1 MTAEEVLLRLAGIL
15 AAGVSA
21 QWLAWRLH
29 LPSILLL
36 LVAGFILGPVTEFV
50 DPDELL
56 GDLLLPLVSV
66 AVAVILFEGGL
77 SLRVRDLLEVGGVVP
92 RLVTVGAGITG
103 FLGALGAHLIIG
115 LDEGVAILAGAI
127 LIVTGPTV
135 IVPML
140 EQIRPVGRVSK
151 ILRWEGIVI
160 DPIGATLA
168 VLVFEGVVVGDLGD
182 ASSLAIEGIAKT
194 LGAGILIGGGAG
206 FALALLLG
214 RYWIP
219 DALQNAVTLTFVV
232 GVTTVCDTIQDES
245 GLLAA
250 VVMGVVLANQRL
262 ATVRHIIYF
271 KENIRVL
278 LLAGLFVVLAA
289 RLSFDD
295 VEAVG
300 FEGLIFIA
308 LMIVVVRP
316 LSVFASAAGSALS
329 WQERLFL
336 SGIAPRGVVAAS
348 VASIFAIGLAEEG
361 INDANQLV
369 PLVFGTVVGTVAV
382 YGVFSPLLAR
392 RLGLARSN
400 PQGVVIVGAHE
411 WAREIASVLADN
423 KVSVLLVD
431 SNRPNATAAR
441 LAGLS
446 ATSANILG
454 EETLHELDLSEK
466 GRILAMTPNDEV
478 NTLAVQRFIEHF
490 GRAEVYQL
498 APKGSEESEKR
509 SLPREQRG
517 RVLFD
522 ARLTYQRLNEA
533 FKVGATVKATPLS
546 EQFTLED
553 LAAEHGHVVPLF
565 LVSPNGSLSVFAT
578 DKRPTGRPGQV
589 VISLRLPPEAALEE
603 PARSDQ

>member
-1 MTAEEVLLRLAGIL
+1 MTAEEILLRLAGVL
-15 AAGVSA
+15 AAGVGA
-21 QWLAWRLH
+21 QWLAWRLRF
-29 LPSILLL
+29 PSILLL
-36 LVAGFILGPVTEFV
+36 LVAGFILGPVTGFV
-50 DPDELL
+50 DPKELF

-77 SLRVRDLLEVGGVVP
+77 SLRLRDLLDIGGVVP
-92 RLVTVGAGITG
+92 RLVTVGAAITG

-127 LIVTGPTV
+127 LVVTGPTV

-140 EQIRPVGRVSK
+140 EQIRPIGRVST

-206 FALALLLG
+206 FLLALLMG

-219 DALQNAVTLTFVV
+219 DSLQNAVTLTFVV
-232 GVTTVCDTIQDES
+232 GVTTICDTIQEGS

-295 VEAVG
+295 IEAVG
-300 FEGLIFIA
+300 FEGLIFIV

-316 LSVFASAAGSALS
+316 LSVIASTAGSKLS

-336 SGIAPRGVVAAS
+336 SGVAPRGVVAAS

-361 INDANQLV
+361 IGDANQLV

-382 YGVFSPLLAR
+382 YGVLSPLLAR
-392 RLGLARSN
+392 RLGLARPN

-411 WAREIASVLADN
+411 WAREIARVLTEND
-423 KVSVLLVD
+423 VSVLLVD

-441 LAGLS
+441 LAGLD

-454 EETLHELDLSEK
+454 EETFHDLDLSEK

-498 APKGSEESEKR
+498 APKGDAESEKR
-509 SLPREQRG
+509 SVPREQRG

-522 ARLTYQRLNEA
+522 TTLTYQRLDEA
-533 FKVGATVKATPLS
+533 FKAGARVKATQLS

-553 LAAEHGHVVPLF
+553 LAAQHGNVVPMF
-565 LVSPNGSLSVFAT
+565 LVSPNGAVSVFAT
-578 DKRPTGRPGQV
+578 DKRPPGRAGQV
-589 VISLRLPPEAALEE
+589 VISLTMPPESPIEE
-603 PARSDQ
+603 PARSDR

>member
-1 MTAEEVLLRLAGIL
+1 MTAEEILLRLAGIL
-15 AAGVSA
+15 AAGVGA
-21 QWLAWRLH
+21 QWLAWRLRF
-29 LPSILLL
+29 PSILLL

-77 SLRVRDLLEVGGVVP
+77 SLRLRDLLDIRGVVP
-92 RLVTVGAGITG
+92 RLVTIGAAITG
-103 FLGALGAHLIIG
+103 FLGALGAHVIIG
-115 LDEGVAILAGAI
+115 LDEGVAILAGTI

-140 EQIRPVGRVSK
+140 EQIRPIGRVSA

-168 VLVFEGVVVGDLGD
+168 VLVFQGVVVGDLGD

-194 LGAGILIGGGAG
+194 LSAGILIGGGAG

-219 DALQNAVTLTFVV
+219 DSLQNAVTLTFVV
-232 GVTTVCDTIQDES
+232 GVTTVCDTIQEES

-278 LLAGLFVVLAA
+278 LLAGLFIVLAA

-295 VEAVG
+295 IEAVG

-336 SGIAPRGVVAAS
+336 SGVAPRGVVAAS
-348 VASIFAIGLAEEG
+348 VASIFAIELANEG
-361 INDANQLV
+361 IGDANQLV

-382 YGVFSPLLAR
+382 YGVLSPLLAQ
-392 RLGLARSN
+392 RLGLARPN
-400 PQGVVIVGAHE
+400 PQGIVIVGAHG
-411 WAREIASVLADN
+411 WVREIAHVLADN
-423 KVSVLLVD
+423 DVSVLLVD
-431 SNRPNATAAR
+431 SNRPNVAAAR
-441 LAGLS
+441 LAGLE
-446 ATSANILG
+446 ATSANIIG
-454 EETLHELDLSEK
+454 EETAHELDLSEK

-498 APKGSEESEKR
+498 SPKGDDESEKR
-509 SLPREQRG
+509 SVPREQRG
-517 RVLFD
+517 RVLFESG
-522 ARLTYQRLNEA
+522 LTYQRLDEA
-533 FKVGATVKATPLS
+533 FKAGATVKATQLS
-546 EQFTLED
+546 EQFTLEN
-553 LAAEHGHVVPLF
+553 LAAQHGHVVPLF
-565 LVSPNGSLSVFAT
+565 LVSPNGSLSVLAT
-578 DKRPTGRPGQV
+578 DKRPPGRPGQV
-589 VISLRLPPEAALEE
+589 VISLTMPPESPIEE
-603 PARSDQ
+603 PARGDR

>member
-1 MTAEEVLLRLAGIL
+1 MTAEEILLRLAGIL
-15 AAGVSA
+15 AAGVGA

-29 LPSILLL
+29 FPSILLL
-36 LVAGFILGPVTEFV
+36 LIAGFILGPVTEFV

-56 GDLLLPLVSV
+56 GDLLLPLVSM

-77 SLRVRDLLEVGGVVP
+77 SLRLRDLLDIGGVVP
-92 RLVTVGAGITG
+92 RLVTVGAAITG
-103 FLGALGAHLIIG
+103 FLGALGAHVIIG

-140 EQIRPVGRVSK
+140 EQIRPIGRVST

-194 LGAGILIGGGAG
+194 LSAGILIGGGAG
-206 FALALLLG
+206 FVLALLLG

-219 DALQNAVTLTFVV
+219 DSLQNAVTLTFVV
-232 GVTTVCDTIQDES
+232 GVTTVCDTIQEGS

-295 VEAVG
+295 IEAVG
-300 FEGLIFIA
+300 FEGLIFIV

-316 LSVFASAAGSALS
+316 LSVFASTAGSKLS

-336 SGIAPRGVVAAS
+336 SGVAPRGVVAAS

-361 INDANQLV
+361 IGDANQLV

-382 YGVFSPLLAR
+382 YGVLSPLLAR
-392 RLGLARSN
+392 RLGLARPN
-400 PQGVVIVGAHE
+400 PQGIVIVGAHE
-411 WAREIASVLADN
+411 WAREIARVLADN
-423 KVSVLLVD
+423 DVSVLLVD

-441 LAGLS
+441 LAGLD

-454 EETLHELDLSEK
+454 EETFHELDLSEK

-498 APKGSEESEKR
+498 APKGDVESEKR
-509 SLPREQRG
+509 SVPREQRG

-522 ARLTYQRLNEA
+522 SALTYQRLDEA
-533 FKVGATVKATPLS
+533 FKAGATVKATQLS
-546 EQFTLED
+546 EQFTLDD
-553 LAAEHGHVVPLF
+553 LAAQHGNVVPLF
-565 LVSPNGSLSVFAT
+565 LVSSSGAVSVFAT
-578 DKRPTGRPGQV
+578 DKRPPGRAGQV
-589 VISLRLPPEAALEE
+589 VISLTMPPESPIEE
-603 PARSDQ
+603 PARSDR

>member
-1 MTAEEVLLRLAGIL
+1 MTAEEILLRLAGIL
-15 AAGVSA
+15 AAGVGA
-21 QWLAWRLH
+21 QWLAWRLRF
-29 LPSILLL
+29 PSILLL

-77 SLRVRDLLEVGGVVP
+77 SLRVRDLLDIGGVVP
-92 RLVTVGAGITG
+92 RLVTIGAAITG

-127 LIVTGPTV
+127 LVVTGPTV

-140 EQIRPVGRVSK
+140 EQIRPIGRVST

-160 DPIGATLA
+160 DPIGATVA
-168 VLVFEGVVVGDLGD
+168 VLVFEGVVVGDLGG

-219 DALQNAVTLTFVV
+219 DSLQNAVTLTFVV
-232 GVTTVCDTIQDES
+232 GVTTICDTIQDES

-295 VEAVG
+295 IEAVG

-316 LSVFASAAGSALS
+316 LSVFASSAGSALS

-336 SGIAPRGVVAAS
+336 SGVAPRGVVAAS

-361 INDANQLV
+361 IGDANKLV

-382 YGVFSPLLAR
+382 YGVLSPLLAR
-392 RLGLARSN
+392 RLGLARPN
-400 PQGVVIVGAHE
+400 PQGIVIVGAHD
-411 WAREIASVLADN
+411 WAREIARVLADN
-423 KVSVLLVD
+423 DVSVLLVD

-441 LAGLS
+441 LAGLD

-454 EETLHELDLSEK
+454 EETIHELDLSEK

-478 NTLAVQRFIEHF
+478 NTLAVQHFIEHF

-498 APKGSEESEKR
+498 APKGDVENEKR
-509 SLPREQRG
+509 SVPREQRG
-517 RVLFD
+517 RLLFD
-522 ARLTYQRLNEA
+522 TALTYQRLDEA
-533 FKVGATVKATPLS
+533 FKAGATVKATQLS

-553 LAAEHGHVVPLF
+553 LAAHHGQVVPLF
-565 LVSPNGSLSVFAT
+565 LVSPTGAVSVFAT
-578 DKRPTGRPGQV
+578 DKRPPGRPGQI
-589 VISLRLPPEAALEE
+589 VISLTMPPESAIEE
-603 PARSDQ
+603 PARSDR

>member
-1 MTAEEVLLRLAGIL
+1 MTAEEILIRLAGIL
-15 AAGVSA
+15 AAGVGA

-36 LVAGFILGPVTEFV
+36 LIAGFILGPVTEFV

-77 SLRVRDLLEVGGVVP
+77 SLRVRDLLDIGGVVP
-92 RLVTVGAGITG
+92 RLVTIGAAITG
-103 FLGALGAHLIIG
+103 FLGALGAHVIIG

-140 EQIRPVGRVSK
+140 EQIRPIGRVST

-168 VLVFEGVVVGDLGD
+168 VLVFEGVVVGDLGG
-182 ASSLAIEGIAKT
+182 ASSLAIEGIART

-219 DALQNAVTLTFVV
+219 DSLQNAVTLTFVV
-232 GVTTVCDTIQDES
+232 GVTTVCDAFQDES

-250 VVMGVVLANQRL
+250 VVMGVVLANQQL
-262 ATVRHIIYF
+262 ASVRHIIYF

-278 LLAGLFVVLAA
+278 LLAGLFIVLAA

-295 VEAVG
+295 IEAVG
-300 FEGLIFIA
+300 FGGLAFIA
-308 LMIVVVRP
+308 LMIIVVRP
-316 LSVFASAAGSALS
+316 LSVFASTAGSTLS

-336 SGIAPRGVVAAS
+336 SGVAPRGVVAAS

-361 INDANQLV
+361 IGDANELV
-369 PLVFGTVVGTVAV
+369 PVVFGTVVGTVAV
-382 YGVFSPLLAR
+382 YGVLSPLLAR
-392 RLGLARSN
+392 RLGLARPN
-400 PQGVVIVGAHE
+400 PQGIVIVGAHG
-411 WAREIASVLADN
+411 WAREIARVLADN
-423 KVSVLLVD
+423 DVSVLLVD
-431 SNRPNATAAR
+431 SNRPNVTATR
-441 LAGLS
+441 LAGLN

-454 EETLHELDLSEK
+454 EETVHELDLSEK

-478 NTLAVQRFIEHF
+478 NTLAVQHFIEHF

-498 APKGSEESEKR
+498 APKGDAESERR
-509 SLPREQRG
+509 SVPREQQG

-522 ARLTYQRLNEA
+522 TALTYGRLEEA
-533 FKVGATVKATPLS
+533 FRAGATVKATQLS
-546 EQFTLED
+546 EQFTLES
-553 LAAEHGHVVPLF
+553 LAAQHGHVVPLF
-565 LVSPNGSLSVFAT
+565 LVSPNGTVSVFAT
-578 DKRPTGRPGQV
+578 DKRPPGRPGQV
-589 VISLRLPPEAALEE
+589 VISLTMPQGSETEEAEVGD
-603 PARSDQ
+603 P

>member
-1 MTAEEVLLRLAGIL
+1 MTAEEVLIRLAGIL
-15 AAGVSA
+15 AAGVCA
-21 QWLAWRLH
+21 QWLAWRLR

-56 GDLLLPLVSV
+56 GDLLLPVVSM

-77 SLRVRDLLEVGGVVP
+77 SLRLRDLLDIGVLP
-92 RLVTVGAGITG
+92 RLVTIGAAITG
-103 FLGALGAHLIIG
+103 LLGALGAHLILG

-140 EQIRPVGRVSK
+140 EQIRPIGRVST

-160 DPIGATLA
+160 DPIGAALA

-182 ASSLAIEGIAKT
+182 ASSLAIEGIART
-194 LGAGILIGGGAG
+194 LGAGILVGGGAG

-219 DALQNAVTLTFVV
+219 DSLQNAVTLTFVV
-232 GVTTVCDTIQDES
+232 GVMTICDAIQDES

-250 VVMGVVLANQRL
+250 VVMGVVLGNQRL

-278 LLAGLFVVLAA
+278 LLAGLFIVLAA

-295 VEAVG
+295 IEAVG

-316 LSVFASAAGSALS
+316 ISVFASTVDSALS

-361 INDANQLV
+361 IGDANQLV

-382 YGVFSPLLAR
+382 YGVLSPLLAR
-392 RLGLARSN
+392 RLGLARPN
-400 PQGVVIVGAHE
+400 PQGIVIVGAHE
-411 WAREIASVLADN
+411 WVREIAAVLAAND
-423 KVSVLLVD
+423 VGVMLVD
-431 SNRPNATAAR
+431 SNRPNTTAAR
-441 LAGLS
+441 LSGLD
-446 ATSANILG
+446 ATSANILS
-454 EETLHELDLSEK
+454 EETVHELDLSEK

-490 GRAEVYQL
+490 GRAEVYRL
-498 APKGSEESEKR
+498 APKGDDEGEKR
-509 SLPREQRG
+509 SVPREQRG
-517 RVLFD
+517 RVLFERGLTHR
-522 ARLTYQRLNEA
+522 RLDDA
-533 FKVGATVKATPLS
+533 FKAGATVKATPLS

-553 LAAEHGHVVPLF
+553 LAAQHGHVVPLF
-565 LVSPNGSLSVFAT
+565 LVSPNGSVSVFAT
-578 DKRPTGRPGQV
+578 DKRPLGRPGQV
-589 VISLRLPPEAALEE
+589 VISLMVPPESAIEE
-603 PARSDQ
+603 PARSDR

>member
-423 KVSVLLVD
+423 KV
-431 SNRPNATAAR
+431 
-441 LAGLS
+441 
-446 ATSANILG
+446 
-454 EETLHELDLSEK
+454 
-466 GRILAMTPNDEV
+466 
-478 NTLAVQRFIEHF
+478 
-490 GRAEVYQL
+490 
-498 APKGSEESEKR
+498 
-509 SLPREQRG
+509 
-517 RVLFD
+517 
-522 ARLTYQRLNEA
+522 
-533 FKVGATVKATPLS
+533 
-546 EQFTLED
+546 
-553 LAAEHGHVVPLF
+553 
-565 LVSPNGSLSVFAT
+565 
-578 DKRPTGRPGQV
+578 
-589 VISLRLPPEAALEE
+589 
-603 PARSDQ
+603 

>member
-1 MTAEEVLLRLAGIL
+1 MTAEEILLRLAVIL
-15 AAGVSA
+15 AAGVGA

-36 LVAGFILGPVTEFV
+36 LAAGFVLGPVTDFL
-50 DPDELL
+50 DPDELF
-56 GDLLLPLVSV
+56 GALLLPFVSV

-77 SLRVRDLLEVGGVVP
+77 SLRLRDIPDIGGVVP
-92 RLVTVGAGITG
+92 GLLTVRAAITD
-103 FLGALGAHLIIG
+103 FLGALAVHLILG

-140 EQIRPVGRVSK
+140 EQIRPIGRVST

-182 ASSLAIEGIAKT
+182 ASSLAIEGVAKT

-206 FALALLLG
+206 FVLALLLG

-219 DALQNAVTLTFVV
+219 DSLQNAVTLTFVV
-232 GVTTVCDTIQDES
+232 GATTICDVIQEGS

-250 VVMGVVLANQRL
+250 VVMGIVLANQRL

-278 LLAGLFVVLAA
+278 LLAGLFVILAA

-295 VEAVG
+295 IEAVG

-316 LSVFASAAGSALS
+316 LSVLASTAGSALS

-336 SGIAPRGVVAAS
+336 SGVAPRGVVAAS

-361 INDANQLV
+361 IGDANQLA

-382 YGVFSPLLAR
+382 YGVLSPILAR
-392 RLGLARSN
+392 RLGLARPN

-411 WAREIASVLADN
+411 WAREIARVLTDN
-423 KVSVLLVD
+423 DVSVLLVD

-441 LAGLS
+441 LAGLD

-454 EETLHELDLSEK
+454 EEMTRDLDLSEK
-466 GRILAMTPNDEV
+466 GRLLAMTPNDEV

-498 APKGSEESEKR
+498 AMKGDGENEEGSV
-509 SLPREQRG
+509 SREQRG
-517 RVLFD
+517 RVLFESG
-522 ARLTYQRLNEA
+522 LSFQRLDEA
-533 FKVGATVKATPLS
+533 FKSGATVRATQLT
-546 EQFTLED
+546 EQFSLED
-553 LAAEHGHVVPLF
+553 LAAQHGHVVPLF
-565 LVSPNGSLSVFAT
+565 LISPSGAVSVFAT
-578 DKRPTGRPGQV
+578 DKRPPGRPGQLV
-589 VISLRLPPEAALEE
+589 VSLTMPPESPIEE
-603 PARSDQ
+603 PARGDR

>member
-1 MTAEEVLLRLAGIL
+1 LTAEEILLRLAGIL
-15 AAGVSA
+15 AAGVGA
-21 QWLAWRLH
+21 QWLAWRLRF
-29 LPSILLL
+29 PSILLL
-36 LVAGFILGPVTEFV
+36 LVAGFILGPVTGFV

-56 GDLLLPLVSV
+56 GDLLLPLVSM

-77 SLRVRDLLEVGGVVP
+77 SLRLRDLLDIGGVVP
-92 RLVTVGAGITG
+92 RLVTVGAAITG
-103 FLGALGAHLIIG
+103 FLGALGAHVIIG

-127 LIVTGPTV
+127 LVVTGPTV

-140 EQIRPVGRVSK
+140 EQIRPIGRVST

-206 FALALLLG
+206 FLLALLMG

-219 DALQNAVTLTFVV
+219 DSLQNAVTLTFVV
-232 GVTTVCDTIQDES
+232 GVTTICDTIQEGS

-295 VEAVG
+295 IEAVG
-300 FEGLIFIA
+300 FEGLIFIV

-316 LSVFASAAGSALS
+316 LSVIASTAGSKLS

-336 SGIAPRGVVAAS
+336 SGVAPRGVVAAS

-361 INDANQLV
+361 IGDANQLV

-382 YGVFSPLLAR
+382 YGVLSPLLAR
-392 RLGLARSN
+392 RLGLARPN

-411 WAREIASVLADN
+411 WAREIARVLTEND
-423 KVSVLLVD
+423 VSVLLVD

-441 LAGLS
+441 LAGLD

-454 EETLHELDLSEK
+454 EETFHDLDLSEK
-466 GRILAMTPNDEV
+466 GRILAMRTTRSTRWPCSASSS
-478 NTLAVQRFIEHF
+478 TLGARRSISWRRRGMPRARNARCRESSEGASSSTQR
-490 GRAEVYQL
+490 
-498 APKGSEESEKR
+498 
-509 SLPREQRG
+509 
-517 RVLFD
+517 
-522 ARLTYQRLNEA
+522 
-533 FKVGATVKATPLS
+533 
-546 EQFTLED
+546 
-553 LAAEHGHVVPLF
+553 
-565 LVSPNGSLSVFAT
+565 
-578 DKRPTGRPGQV
+578 
-589 VISLRLPPEAALEE
+589 
-603 PARSDQ
+603 

>member
-1 MTAEEVLLRLAGIL
+1 MTAEDILIRLAGIL
-15 AAGVSA
+15 AAGVGA

-36 LVAGFILGPVTEFV
+36 LIAGFILGPVTEFV

-77 SLRVRDLLEVGGVVP
+77 SLRVRDLLDIGGVVP
-92 RLVTVGAGITG
+92 RLVTIGAAITG
-103 FLGALGAHLIIG
+103 FLGALGAHVIIG

-140 EQIRPVGRVSK
+140 EQIRPIGRVST

-168 VLVFEGVVVGDLGD
+168 VLVFEGVVVGDLGG
-182 ASSLAIEGIAKT
+182 ASSLAIEGIART

-219 DALQNAVTLTFVV
+219 DSLQNAVTLTFVV
-232 GVTTVCDTIQDES
+232 GVTTVCDAFQDES

-250 VVMGVVLANQRL
+250 VVMGVVLANQQL
-262 ATVRHIIYF
+262 ASVRHIIYF

-278 LLAGLFVVLAA
+278 LLAGLFIVLAA

-295 VEAVG
+295 IEAVG
-300 FEGLIFIA
+300 FGGLAFIA
-308 LMIVVVRP
+308 LMIIVVRP
-316 LSVFASAAGSALS
+316 LSVFASTAGSTLS

-336 SGIAPRGVVAAS
+336 SGVAPRGVVAAS

-361 INDANQLV
+361 IGDANELV
-369 PLVFGTVVGTVAV
+369 PVVFGTVVGTVAV
-382 YGVFSPLLAR
+382 YGVLSPLLAR
-392 RLGLARSN
+392 RLGLARPN
-400 PQGVVIVGAHE
+400 PQGIVIVGAHG
-411 WAREIASVLADN
+411 WAREIARVLADN
-423 KVSVLLVD
+423 DVSVLLVD
-431 SNRPNATAAR
+431 SNRPNVTAAR
-441 LAGLS
+441 LAGLN

-454 EETLHELDLSEK
+454 EETVHELDLSEK

-478 NTLAVQRFIEHF
+478 NTLAVQHFIEHF

-498 APKGSEESEKR
+498 APKGDAESERR
-509 SLPREQRG
+509 SVPREQRG

-522 ARLTYQRLNEA
+522 TALTYGRLEEA
-533 FKVGATVKATPLS
+533 FRAGATVKATQLS
-546 EQFTLED
+546 EQFTLES
-553 LAAEHGHVVPLF
+553 LAAQHGHVVPLF
-565 LVSPNGSLSVFAT
+565 LVSPNGTVSVFAT
-578 DKRPTGRPGQV
+578 DKRPPGRPGQV
-589 VISLRLPPEAALEE
+589 VISLTMPQGSETEEAEVGD
-603 PARSDQ
+603 P

>member
-1 MTAEEVLLRLAGIL
+1 MTAEEILLRLAGIL
-15 AAGVSA
+15 AAGVGA
-21 QWLAWRLH
+21 QWLAWRLRF
-29 LPSILLL
+29 PSILLL
-36 LVAGFILGPVTEFV
+36 LVAGFILGPVSGFV

-56 GDLLLPLVSV
+56 GDLLLPFVSV

-77 SLRVRDLLEVGGVVP
+77 SLRLRDLLDTGGVVP
-92 RLVTVGAGITG
+92 RLVTVGAAVTG
-103 FLGALGAHLIIG
+103 LLGALGAHVIIG

-140 EQIRPVGRVSK
+140 EQIRPIGRVST

-168 VLVFEGVVVGDLGD
+168 VLVFGGVVVGDLGD
-182 ASSLAIEGIAKT
+182 ASSLAIEGVAKT

-206 FALALLLG
+206 FVLALLLG

-278 LLAGLFVVLAA
+278 LLAGLFIVLAA

-295 VEAVG
+295 IEAVG

-316 LSVFASAAGSALS
+316 LSVFASTAGSALS

-336 SGIAPRGVVAAS
+336 SGVAPRGVVAAS

-361 INDANQLV
+361 IGDANQLN
-369 PLVFGTVVGTVAV
+369 
-382 YGVFSPLLAR
+382 
-392 RLGLARSN
+392 RS
-400 PQGVVIVGAHE
+400 
-411 WAREIASVLADN
+411 S
-423 KVSVLLVD
+423 S
-431 SNRPNATAAR
+431 
-441 LAGLS
+441 GLS
-446 ATSANILG
+446 LVPSPSTESSHRCWRGGWGWPGRTRRVSSSSARTS
-454 EETLHELDLSEK
+454 
-466 GRILAMTPNDEV
+466 
-478 NTLAVQRFIEHF
+478 
-490 GRAEVYQL
+490 
-498 APKGSEESEKR
+498 
-509 SLPREQRG
+509 G
-517 RVLFD
+517 RVRSR
-522 ARLTYQRLNEA
+522 AYWPT
-533 FKVGATVKATPLS
+533 TT
-546 EQFTLED
+546 
-553 LAAEHGHVVPLF
+553 
-565 LVSPNGSLSVFAT
+565 SVCFW
-578 DKRPTGRPGQV
+578 
-589 VISLRLPPEAALEE
+589 
-603 PARSDQ
+603 

>member
-1 MTAEEVLLRLAGIL
+1 M
-15 AAGVSA
+15 
-21 QWLAWRLH
+21 
-29 LPSILLL
+29 
-36 LVAGFILGPVTEFV
+36 
-50 DPDELL
+50 
-56 GDLLLPLVSV
+56 
-66 AVAVILFEGGL
+66 
-77 SLRVRDLLEVGGVVP
+77 
-92 RLVTVGAGITG
+92 
-103 FLGALGAHLIIG
+103 
-115 LDEGVAILAGAI
+115 
-127 LIVTGPTV
+127 
-135 IVPML
+135 
-140 EQIRPVGRVSK
+140 
-151 ILRWEGIVI
+151 
-160 DPIGATLA
+160 
-168 VLVFEGVVVGDLGD
+168 GDLGD

-194 LGAGILIGGGAG
+194 LGAGVLIGDGAG

-278 LLAGLFVVLAA
+278 LLAGLFIVLAA

-295 VEAVG
+295 IEAVG
-300 FEGLIFIA
+300 FEGLVFIV

-316 LSVFASAAGSALS
+316 LSVFASTAGSALS

-336 SGIAPRGVVAAS
+336 SGVAPRGVVAAS

-361 INDANQLV
+361 ISDANQLA

-382 YGVFSPLLAR
+382 YGVLSPLLAR
-392 RLGLARSN
+392 RLGLARPN
-400 PQGVVIVGAHE
+400 PQGVIIVGAHE
-411 WAREIASVLADN
+411 WAREIARVLADN
-423 KVSVLLVD
+423 DVSVLLVD

-441 LAGLS
+441 LAGLD
-446 ATSANILG
+446 ATSTNILG
-454 EETLHELDLSEK
+454 EETMRELDLSEK

-498 APKGSEESEKR
+498 APKGDAEGEKR
-509 SLPREQRG
+509 SVPREQRG

-522 ARLTYQRLNEA
+522 SGLTFQHLDEA
-533 FKVGATVKATPLS
+533 FKAGATVRATQLS
-546 EQFTLED
+546 EQFTIDD
-553 LAAEHGHVVPLF
+553 LAAQHGHVVPLF
-565 LVSPNGSLSVFAT
+565 LVSPNGSVSVFAT
-578 DKRPTGRPGQV
+578 DKRPAGRAGQV
-589 VISLRLPPEAALEE
+589 VISLTMPPESPIEE
-603 PARSDQ
+603 PARGDR

>member
-140 EQIRPVGRVSK
+140 EQIRPGGRVSK